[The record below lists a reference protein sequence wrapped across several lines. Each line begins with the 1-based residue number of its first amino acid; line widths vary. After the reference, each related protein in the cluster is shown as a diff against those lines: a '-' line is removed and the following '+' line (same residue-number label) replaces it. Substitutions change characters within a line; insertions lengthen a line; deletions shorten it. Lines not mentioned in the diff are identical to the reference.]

1 MMSKKMA
8 ELEDDFREFKAHTER
23 RFVSLDMSIR
33 AYRLEEDQ
41 RHEERIRR
49 YDELKNLLLSLIQ
62 KSSSSSPASRPIT
75 TKISTKEDK
84 DEQGKEEKGVVNYFE
99 VGTDEQDNS
108 CSVLNDVGGIVYG
121 KGLSKEPLCRS
132 NLNVYLQFHVDRLET
147 AEAWLLCGRQ
157 NREGVPTVLQR
168 AGVCLTECGLD
179 PKRGANRD
187 QHSRDQRG
195 RWFFKGWGIV
205 MIPHRRPTAIGQR
218 TGDSRGFAFVR
229 YKYADEAQ
237 KAVEKLDGRVVDGRE
252 IMVQFAKY
260 GPDAERIHK
269 GRILEPAEKLKGR
282 SRSRSPRPSSRHRDD
297 YRDRDRRR
305 NRSRSRD
312 RSDYDR
318 PRGRDR
324 DRYRSRSRSRSP
336 DYRRER
342 RRSRYDDD
350 EKVRSRSPIR
360 SASPP
365 ARRSGSPRKSAS
377 PRKSPSRSRSPVAS
391 VEKERSATPKSV
403 SPPGRADS
411 RSPSPQRSDADHPIF
426 VNAQPSMYA
435 VIDAKS
441 AVADLKPKPVTSE

>member
-1 MMSKKMA
+1 M
-8 ELEDDFREFKAHTER
+8 TWQ
-23 RFVSLDMSIR
+23 LDVEGKN
-33 AYRLEEDQ
+33 EEG
-41 RHEERIRR
+41 E
-49 YDELKNLLLSLIQ
+49 
-62 KSSSSSPASRPIT
+62 T
-75 TKISTKEDK
+75 
-84 DEQGKEEKGVVNYFE
+84 NY
-99 VGTDEQDNS
+99 
-108 CSVLNDVGGIVYG
+108 
-121 KGLSKEPLCRS
+121 
-132 NLNVYLQFHVDRLET
+132 VD
-147 AEAWLLCGRQ
+147 
-157 NREGVPTVLQR
+157 
-168 AGVCLTECGLD
+168 
-179 PKRGANRD
+179 
-187 QHSRDQRG
+187 
-195 RWFFKGWGIV
+195 I
-205 MIPHRRPTAIGQR
+205 

-411 RSPSPQRSDADHPIF
+411 RSPSPQRSDADLMLLYAVGDKWCSSRYAVTTCF
-426 VNAQPSMYA
+426 FLNAQPSLCA

-441 AVADLKPKPVTSE
+441 AVADLKPKPVMSELSSGAHVNISEKGSNTKAYVGLGVYHPVTYPGAPVFLRLNTLLGLTR